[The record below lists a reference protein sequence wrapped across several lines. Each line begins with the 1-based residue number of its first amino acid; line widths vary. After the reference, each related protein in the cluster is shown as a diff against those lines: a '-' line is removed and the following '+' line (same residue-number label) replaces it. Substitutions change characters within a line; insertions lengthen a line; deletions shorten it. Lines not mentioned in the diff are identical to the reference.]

1 MDTLMISGNQ
11 GLGSWPARRA
21 RMSRTAVALRAGERE
36 LTYVELADRVA
47 RLASGLRRLG
57 VGRGD
62 RVGYLGVNDIST
74 FEVLF
79 ACGLLGAVFVPLN
92 TRLAPAELGYL
103 LRDSGAQVLVVGHD
117 VEPTAKALLQEEIP
131 VQHVLT
137 VGASAEDGAGTASH
151 LETVLADSE
160 PLPAAASVVLDDPA
174 VLLYTSGTTG
184 HPKAAVLTHGNLTW
198 NTINQLAHFDLTSDE
213 RALCISPLFHA
224 VGLGIVTL
232 PTLFK
237 GGSVE
242 VIPRFDAG
250 TVLATIQQH
259 RITSFSAVPT
269 MLQFMTEHPDWADT
283 DLSSLRNVNY
293 GGSAA
298 TERVIR
304 AWLDRG
310 VRLLQGYGM
319 TEASPGVYMALH
331 DGATEHPDSV
341 GVPHFFTDVALLGDT
356 GSVLPVEPGVE
367 PRELLIR
374 GPNVFAGY
382 WGKPEATAES
392 TVADGWFRTGDVLR
406 AGDDSWVYVVDRVKD
421 MIISGGENIYPAEVE
436 AVITAIDGVR
446 STAVVAL
453 PDEQWGEVGVAFI
466 ELAPGASV
474 SEDDVRAHL
483 NGRLARFKIPKYM
496 YFNEQLPRNATGKI
510 KRVELRH
517 RARSIT
523 DPEPTSERLPD
534 GEPPGSGA
542 NTKENQ

>member
-1 MDTLMISGNQ
+1 MDALTISGNQ

-21 RMSRTAVALRAGERE
+21 RMSPTAVALRKGERE
-36 LTYVELADRVA
+36 VTYTDLAVRVS
-47 RLASGLRRLG
+47 RLAAGLRRLG

-74 FEVLF
+74 FEMLF

-92 TRLAPAELGYL
+92 TRLAPAELGYM
-103 LRDSGAQVLVVGHD
+103 LRDSGVRTLVIGYD
-117 VEPTAKALLQEEIP
+117 VEPAAQGLLQEETP
-131 VQHVLT
+131 VEHVLT
-137 VGASAEDGAGTASH
+137 VGARTGLGDGD
-151 LETVLADSE
+151 LETLLAESE
-160 PLPAAASVVLDDPA
+160 PLVQAAEVVLDDPA

-198 NTINQLAHFDLTSDE
+198 NTINQLAHFDLSSSD

-250 TVLATIQQH
+250 TVLAAIQDHQ
-259 RITSFSAVPT
+259 ITSFSAVPT
-269 MLQFMTEHPDWADT
+269 MLQLMTEHPAWAGT

-319 TEASPGVYMALH
+319 TEASPGIYMALH
-331 DGATEHPDSV
+331 EGTTEHPDSV
-341 GVPHFFTDVALLGDT
+341 GVPHFFTDVALLGD
-356 GSVLPVEPGVE
+356 GGAVGPVEPGGP
-367 PRELLIR
+367 PRELVVR

-382 WGKPEATAES
+382 WGKPEASAES
-392 TVADGWFRTGDVLR
+392 LVDGQWFRTGDVIR
-406 AGDDSWVYVVDRVKD
+406 AGDDGWVYVVDRVKD

-466 ELAPGASV
+466 ELAPGAAL
-474 SEDDVRAHL
+474 SEDDVRAQL
-483 NGRLARFKIPKYM
+483 TGRLARYKIPKYM

-523 DPEPTSERLPD
+523 DPDPTSSTGLPPEGEPTGPR
-534 GEPPGSGA
+534 A
-542 NTKENQ
+542 NHKETR